1 MLLDSLVISP
11 RAATAGDPESP
22 EGRIEG
28 RSILIFSTRS
38 GNYHAINFPC
48 NFMLARLFFIDA

>member
-1 MLLDSLVISP
+1 M